1 MDKLRFATAGIPL
14 STEKPNSV
22 NGIKRVR
29 ELNLDAME
37 VEFVRS
43 IYISKEKAPEI
54 REIAKKEDVV
64 LTCHSPYFI
73 NLNSSEKKKIYA
85 SINYIVQSCRIMS
98 LCNGYSVCFHPGF
111 YMKED
116 KGKVYETITKNVKE
130 IVKKVK
136 EFDDKIWIR
145 PETTGKASAFG
156 DYKEII
162 KMSKEVEQ
170 VMPCIDFSHVHA
182 RSGGLYNTKK
192 EFEDILALVEKD
204 LGREALDNMHM
215 HIAGINY
222 SEKGE
227 RNHLELEKSDMNY
240 KDLLRTFKEFKLKG
254 VVVCESPN
262 IEKDAKLLKDFYE
275 NLNR

>member
-1 MDKLRFATAGIPL
+1 
-14 STEKPNSV
+14 
-22 NGIKRVR
+22 
-29 ELNLDAME
+29 
-37 VEFVRS
+37 
-43 IYISKEKAPEI
+43 
-54 REIAKKEDVV
+54 
-64 LTCHSPYFI
+64 
-73 NLNSSEKKKIYA
+73 
-85 SINYIVQSCRIMS
+85 
-98 LCNGYSVCFHPGF
+98 
-111 YMKED
+111 MKED

-136 EFDDKIWIR
+136 EFDDKIWMR

-162 KMSKEVEQ
+162 NMSKEVEQ
-170 VMPCIDFSHVHA
+170 VMPCIDFAHLHA

-204 LGREALDNMHM
+204 LGREALNNMHI